1 MKLTLILV
9 AVLAI
14 ATTVTAK
21 DETDAQRQLRIIA
34 ASVNFWTD
42 FYNELVAAPVNV
54 LTSSLASML
63 VQVTAG
69 IALEGLNGVG
79 KRDVEVLNARILQW
93 ASQLGQQIAEALY
106 PILNEQVMAGAL
118 TITQI
123 LGRGFYYHTHLSY
136 ELN

>member
-1 MKLTLILV
+1 
-9 AVLAI
+9 
-14 ATTVTAK
+14 
-21 DETDAQRQLRIIA
+21 
-34 ASVNFWTD
+34 
-42 FYNELVAAPVNV
+42 V